1 MASLK
6 QMRGKYYSR
15 IRQWDGSKQIE
26 RIIPLKTSKKTD
38 ARVRNSEVE
47 RYENDI
53 KSGMEFEFAWM
64 KENGGKT
71 EIKPLSLSDAIDA
84 FINYRIKTNTCR
96 ESTISMNR
104 RALNLFVKVVKNVTV
119 SSITLEHID
128 RFIKY
133 STKLNHSKH
142 TINIGLRTIRT
153 FMIWL
158 YDRDLVSRKIKI
170 KSLSTDENDPK
181 YITEVEFNRLM
192 ELDFGHLRF
201 KRMFKLSWETGLR
214 LSEPFIGVV
223 NGNWIDIPADKSK
236 NHKERSIRL
245 NQEQVDTISILQE
258 HSQNNP
264 TMDSIKWYSKKFK
277 KGLLKI
283 GILDKHFH
291 CLRHSFGARR
301 IIETNGN
308 IHLVRDEMGHSS
320 VTVTERYTKLN
331 RKRLLDDF
339 PSLKEEVELS
349 QNVLKYGIRDTLIRD
364 TVPHY
369 QTINREEL
377 N

>member
-15 IRQWDGSKQIE
+15 IRQWNGVKQIE
-26 RIIPLKTSKKTD
+26 RLIPLKTRNKTD
-38 ARVRNSEVE
+38 ARLRHFEVE

-53 KSGMEFEFAWM
+53 KDGMEFDFPWL
-64 KENGGKT
+64 KSNGGRTKPKT
-71 EIKPLSLSDAIDA
+71 INLSASIDS
-84 FINYRIKTNTCR
+84 FINHRIKSESCR
-96 ESTISMNR
+96 PSTISMNQ
-104 RALNLFVKVVKNVTV
+104 RALDLFIVVNDNIPIK
-119 SSITLEHID
+119 SISLKHID
-128 RFIKY
+128 DFIEY
-133 STKLNHSKH
+133 STKLSHSKH

-158 YDRDLVSRKIKI
+158 YDRDMVNRKIKI
-170 KSLSTDENDPK
+170 KSLSTDENEPK
-181 YITEVEFNRLM
+181 YITEVEFNELM
-192 ELDFGHLRF
+192 KLDFGDPRFLR
-201 KRMFKLSWETGLR
+201 MIKLSWETGLR
-214 LSEPFIGVV
+214 LSEPFLGVI
-223 NGNWIDIPADKSK
+223 NGNWLDIPADKAK
-236 NHKERSIRL
+236 NHKARSIRL
-245 NQEQVDTISILQE
+245 DKYQTETILILQK
-258 HSQNNP
+258 HYRNNP
-264 TMDSIKWYSKKFK
+264 TIDRIKWYSKKFK

-283 GILDKHFH
+283 GVINKHFH

-339 PSLKEEVELS
+339 PSLKMEIELS
-349 QNVLKYGIRDTLIRD
+349 QNVLKYGIRDTEIRD
-364 TVPHY
+364 TVPHHLPL
-369 QTINREEL
+369 NREEL

>member
-6 QMRGKYYSR
+6 LMRGKYYSR

-38 ARVRNSEVE
+38 ARIRNSEVE

-64 KENGGKT
+64 KENGGRT

-84 FINYRIKTNTCR
+84 FINHRIKTNTCR

-104 RALNLFVKVVKNVTV
+104 RALNLFVKVVKNITV

-158 YDRDLVSRKIKI
+158 YDRDLISRKIKI

-201 KRMFKLSWETGLR
+201 KQMFKLSWETGLR

-223 NGNWIDIPADKSK
+223 NGNWIDIPANKSK

-258 HSQNNP
+258 YYQNNP

>member
-26 RIIPLKTSKKTD
+26 RIIPLKTSKKTV
-38 ARVRNSEVE
+38 ARLRNSEVE

-53 KSGMEFEFAWM
+53 KNGMEFEFAWM
-64 KENGGKT
+64 KENGGRTKV
-71 EIKPLSLSDAIDA
+71 KPLSLSDAIDA
-84 FINYRIKTNTCR
+84 FINHRIKTNTCR

-104 RALNLFVKVVKNVTV
+104 RALNLFVKVVKNITV

-181 YITEVEFNRLM
+181 YITEVEFIRLM

-223 NGNWIDIPADKSK
+223 NGNWIDIPANKSK